1 MAPPLLTLDCYTRH
15 QTTLFMSSQ
24 FKLFSC
30 QCKVTYLNEKHFK
43 EECLSFVVLSR
54 QTFDHGSVGEALDE
68 RDGYRGWKDHTM
80 GSTMYKTNA
89 RRQILQA

>member
-1 MAPPLLTLDCYTRH
+1 MAPPLPTLGCYTRH

-24 FKLFSC
+24 VKLFSC
-30 QCKVTYLNEKHFK
+30 LCKVTYLNEKHFK
-43 EECLSFVVLSR
+43 ELSLSFVILSR
-54 QTFDHGSVGEALDE
+54 QTFDHGSVEEASGEK
-68 RDGYRGWKDHTM
+68 DGYRGWKDHTM